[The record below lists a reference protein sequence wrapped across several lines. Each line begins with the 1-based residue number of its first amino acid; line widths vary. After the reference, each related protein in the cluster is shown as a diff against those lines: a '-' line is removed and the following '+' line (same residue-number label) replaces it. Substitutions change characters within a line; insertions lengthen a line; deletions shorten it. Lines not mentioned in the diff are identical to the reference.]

1 MEKIDEDMLIRFMHE
16 QKEEVKD
23 NGFSHRVMRHLP
35 KKHQWINWLFN
46 AVCVTVCLC
55 LFYILNGMEI
65 LFNTLKELSLS
76 CSPQVLIGNA
86 NLTTLGIALGA
97 LVIIGISRACS
108 LED

>member
-16 QKEEVKD
+16 QKEEVVN

-35 KKHQWINWLFN
+35 KKYRWANWLFN
-46 AVCVTVCLC
+46 AICTTVCLY
-55 LFYILNGMEI
+55 LFYILDGARI
-65 LFNTLKELSLS
+65 LFNTLKELFLSLL
-76 CSPQVLIGNA
+76 QQDIIGNTDH
-86 NLTTLGIALGA
+86 TTLGIALGA